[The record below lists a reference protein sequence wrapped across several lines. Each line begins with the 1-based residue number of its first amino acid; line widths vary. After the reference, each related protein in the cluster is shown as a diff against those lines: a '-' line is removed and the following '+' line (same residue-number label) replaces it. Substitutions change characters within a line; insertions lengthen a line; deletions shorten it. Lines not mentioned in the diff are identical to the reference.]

1 MGATFY
7 VVASLKAVEDLD
19 LCRRSEL
26 WAPQSD
32 AMKAAL
38 LVALCATASALK
50 PTTRRDVLAK
60 VLTAST
66 AVVPV
71 ASFARSEAEMDARS
85 TGGSA
90 DEDMKGLLSGYKSD
104 LSAKEKARDRVHVLF
119 FARATNPR
127 RVGRGAKEARRG
139 EEHPGENQARVR
151 EAAERAQEA
160 RARHGDDGAAQGR
173 AQGQV
178 HGRRAP
184 RVLGRRGAP

>member
-1 MGATFY
+1 MLEAKL
-7 VVASLKAVEDLD
+7 VVDFVVLD
-19 LCRRSEL
+19 LSS

-66 AVVPV
+66 AAVPV

-90 DEDMKGLLSGYKSD
+90 DEDMKGLLSGYKTD
-104 LSAKEKARDRVHVLF
+104 LTAKEKARDRVH
-119 FARATNPR
+119 
-127 RVGRGAKEARRG
+127 VGRGAKEARRG

-173 AQGQV
+173 AQGQI